1 MTIKERRYF
10 ENVSQ
15 KKKIV
20 VFESQK
26 EKLIEAAP
34 EELLVQG
41 GRRKKQWNGTTHQW
55 DAALRAN
62 GSQTAELW
70 PQRCEVGRQVEGER
84 VCRSEE
90 RLLVEGGNNRLLILA
105 NSAELMSESEDSLR
119 RVHVNRQGYEDE
131 NWDKVDEVPLIA
143 HERNKKGGSHCEGKV
158 PRLSQIQRQACLKS
172 QSLQQSIQED
182 TCGCMQRSKTRLTQI
197 RRLAR
202 SGNHVLG
209 KEDSAGCSHGKLPGG
224 ITRLSQ
230 IRRQARST
238 NNCSLQERTEEHMHG
253 HLDCQY
259 HEDLQKVDAAAEQ
272 CAKLDSCQV
281 IGTSSSSCSVNAEN
295 VDKMIFEKGTL
306 RLSQLRRKA
315 RLGNADLV
323 AKRNTG

>member
-10 ENVSQ
+10 QNVSQ

-20 VFESQK
+20 VLESQK

-62 GSQTAELW
+62 GSQTAELS
-70 PQRCEVGRQVEGER
+70 PQGCEVGRQVEDER

-90 RLLVEGGNNRLLILA
+90 RLLVEGGDNRLLILA

-119 RVHVNRQGYEDE
+119 RVHVNRQGYEDK
-131 NWDKVDEVPLIA
+131 NWDKVGEVTLIA
-143 HERNKKGGSHCEGKV
+143 HERSEKDGSHCEGKV
-158 PRLSQIQRQACLKS
+158 PRLSQIQHQGCLKS
-172 QSLQQSIQED
+172 QSFMQQSIQED

-238 NNCSLQERTEEHMHG
+238 NNCSLQERIEEHMHR

-259 HEDLQKVDAAAEQ
+259 HEDLQMVDAAAEQ

-281 IGTSSSSCSVNAEN
+281 IGTSSSSCSDAEN
-295 VDKMIFEKGTL
+295 VDKMICEKGTL